1 MNWPNPLSGVGP
13 EVQFLNRLLAK
24 SRESEIVSK
33 AGNGYRLRPSPSG
46 TAMEIIYP
54 SGGVGGVG
62 ISTKTVHFQQSLGD
76 YFLTQEGIAVAK
88 SFKIRCSIA
97 SETIYGT
104 VINFTYP
111 HSPAGGGPSGDSLAY
126 LYRQAK
132 IGASGTP
139 ENQGLVPQ
147 LLVGDP
153 ILIIQPTGGCGTASG
168 VQLMSDPKDLVT
180 SVGGIAVPITWM
192 MMPDARAWTIFAN
205 PNF

>member
-1 MNWPNPLSGVGP
+1 MIWPNKLSGIGP
-13 EVQFLNRLLAK
+13 EVQFLNRLLDK
-24 SRESEIVSK
+24 CREVEIVSTG
-33 AGNGYRLRPSPSG
+33 GNGYRLRPSPSG
-46 TAMEIIYP
+46 TALDIIYP
-54 SGGVGGVG
+54 SGGVGGAG
-62 ISTKTVHFQQSLGD
+62 ISTNTVHFKQSLGD

-97 SETIYGT
+97 NENIYGSN
-104 VINFTYP
+104 ISFTYP
-111 HSPAGGGPSGDSLAY
+111 HNPTGGGPSSDTLAY

-153 ILIIQPTGGCGTASG
+153 ILVIQPTGGCGTTAG
-168 VQLMSDPKDLVT
+168 VPLMSDPKDLVT
-180 SVGGIAVPITWM
+180 SIGGIPVPITSM
-192 MMPDARAWTIFAN
+192 MIPDARAWTIFAN